1 MVYILAKSIF
11 QLNNYNIYD
20 AVLKIIGSSIIIVVL
35 YFIGKISEKKIADK
49 LQFIEKKYI
58 ALFLFVLI
66 VDSTIVSILG
76 DFVLNVYVS
85 KNQFLF
91 EFFYILVVVGIF
103 FQLALVVA
111 LILSRNAY
119 REKEALAKQY
129 LNDQKKHYEYLKH
142 RERETRKFRHDI
154 KNHMYLLNNMYTQ
167 GNLEEFHTYMEQ
179 INQKII
185 SFGNPINLNNKIAD
199 AIFNKFYYEG
209 KKQGILFNIEGHF
222 PVECNIP
229 TFDLCTIL
237 SNLLS
242 NAMHAQAECQSG
254 TIDVS
259 IRYTNREITI
269 KIKNQYLQEPL
280 QSEGIFQTRKMD
292 KENHG
297 FGLENVRECVENNH
311 GHIVIETGN
320 NHFEVILSLHNELH
334 KDTTEGIEYHENS
347 NCR

>member
-119 REKEALAKQY
+119 REKEVY
-129 LNDQKKHYEYLKH
+129 
-142 RERETRKFRHDI
+142 
-154 KNHMYLLNNMYTQ
+154 
-167 GNLEEFHTYMEQ
+167 
-179 INQKII
+179 
-185 SFGNPINLNNKIAD
+185 
-199 AIFNKFYYEG
+199 
-209 KKQGILFNIEGHF
+209 
-222 PVECNIP
+222 IP
-229 TFDLCTIL
+229 T
-237 SNLLS
+237 
-242 NAMHAQAECQSG
+242 G
-254 TIDVS
+254 
-259 IRYTNREITI
+259 
-269 KIKNQYLQEPL
+269 
-280 QSEGIFQTRKMD
+280 
-292 KENHG
+292 
-297 FGLENVRECVENNH
+297 
-311 GHIVIETGN
+311 
-320 NHFEVILSLHNELH
+320 ELH
-334 KDTTEGIEYHENS
+334 LHAHLEPVSRKV
-347 NCR
+347 